1 MVYDPVD
8 YFDFGAY
15 NQNDSIKTRFG
26 SKTVLV
32 SLTPKVH
39 GENIKPRFMGN
50 SSWTPTTAGDKTKII
65 QCRPNSYSVW
75 LLII

>member
-26 SKTVLV
+26 SKTALV
-32 SLTPKVH
+32 SLIPKVH
-39 GENIKPRFMGN
+39 GENIKPRLMGN
-50 SSWTPTTAGDKTKII
+50 SSWTPTTAGDKRKII
-65 QCRPNSYSVW
+65 QCLINSYSLW
-75 LLII
+75 RLSI